1 MPKRLNRI
9 SFLSADKVPLFSS
22 IIQKILCPE
31 LSTALRRERLY
42 LQFLFCIRVTHTTF
56 LDHSPEGCV
65 IEVVDVA
72 YNEGM
77 DKQT

>member
-1 MPKRLNRI
+1 M
-9 SFLSADKVPLFSS
+9 
-22 IIQKILCPE
+22 
-31 LSTALRRERLY
+31 ALRRERLY
-42 LQFLFCIRVTHTTF
+42 LQFLFCIRVTHTTL